1 MNQSP
6 SVEVNHLSFQLSNQN
21 ILHNLS
27 FKLSPGSRCLL
38 VGANG
43 AGKSTLLRI
52 LGGRHLHENN
62 AVKVLGHHAFHD
74 TRQLNHQR
82 LYVDPNW
89 GLRTVAFAGCG
100 VAYQADIPVKDMM
113 SNLQQEF
120 PERKNTLLKLLEID
134 PDWRMHLLSDG
145 QRRRVQ
151 LFLALLRPFQVLF
164 LDEVVAVLDILCRKR
179 LLQFL
184 TQESTD
190 RKATIIFA
198 THVFDGLE
206 EWTTHLL
213 WLKKYPL
220 AGTLGYFGTLSQAPH
235 YQKNNLLHTIETIL
249 TQEQSLTSD
258 KEKEASEHALRLTLQ
273 HANPQLS
280 GGGFSSGRMLST
292 VTRDGGGFQPGRMYN
307 YW

>member
-1 MNQSP
+1 
-6 SVEVNHLSFQLSNQN
+6 
-21 ILHNLS
+21 
-27 FKLSPGSRCLL
+27 
-38 VGANG
+38 
-43 AGKSTLLRI
+43 
-52 LGGRHLHENN
+52 
-62 AVKVLGHHAFHD
+62 
-74 TRQLNHQR
+74 
-82 LYVDPNW
+82 
-89 GLRTVAFAGCG
+89 
-100 VAYQADIPVKDMM
+100 M

-258 KEKEASEHALRLTLQ
+258 KEKEASEHALRQTLQ